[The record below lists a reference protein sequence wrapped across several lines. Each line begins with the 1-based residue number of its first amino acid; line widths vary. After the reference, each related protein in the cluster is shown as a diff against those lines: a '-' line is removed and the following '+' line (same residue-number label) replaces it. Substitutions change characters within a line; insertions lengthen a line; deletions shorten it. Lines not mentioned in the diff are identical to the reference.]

1 MLRKLLL
8 STIALLSANL
18 TSYSQCIADAGPGQH
33 LCQTF
38 TSMDTVILGGSPTA
52 STGQA
57 PYTYQ
62 WSIDPLVVGSLTLD
76 ASVFL
81 DDTTSSNPELTG
93 VWDSEMTFY
102 LKVTDAQSAVC
113 YDTVK
118 ITASAFGSHLGSTS
132 FTINAGDSV
141 QLFEPNIMSTL
152 PVDSILWRPNHGLID
167 SNARKPWVKP
177 TRDIT
182 YYCIVWDTAGCSQ
195 QGAPFQYVTVNHLS
209 NFEVDKPQID
219 IYPTLLKAGD
229 KLKIDLHE
237 SMTNAGIEIR
247 DLSGRSVFLASLE
260 KEKSEFEL
268 TDLPKGVYVVSV
280 SAAGKLVFQTRVVLQ

>member
-1 MLRKLLL
+1 MPLLLFFQPLKILNMLRKLLFA
-8 STIALLSANL
+8 TIALLSLN
-18 TSYSQCIADAGPGQH
+18 SYSKCIADAGPDQH
-33 LCQTF
+33 VCQTF

-52 STGQA
+52 SAGQA

-62 WSIDPLVVGSLTLD
+62 WPIDPVIVGSLTLD
-76 ASVFL
+76 ASIFL
-81 DDTTSSNPELTG
+81 NDTTSSNPKLTG
-93 VWDSEMTFY
+93 TWDSEMTFY
-102 LKVTDAQSAVC
+102 LKVKDAQSAVC

-118 ITASAFGSHLGSTS
+118 ITVSSFGSHLGSTS

-195 QGAPFQYVTVNHLS
+195 QGAPFQYVTVNQVSLNELEQH
-209 NFEVDKPQID
+209 EID
-219 IYPTLLKAGD
+219 IFPTLLKAGES
-229 KLKIDLHE
+229 LTIDLPQ
-237 SMTNAGIEIR
+237 SLSNARVEIR
-247 DLSGRSVFLASLE
+247 DLSGRSVFSASLE
-260 KEKSEFEL
+260 NEKSEFAL
-268 TDLPKGVYVVSV
+268 STLPKGIYIYMHS
-280 SAAGKLVFQTRVVLQ
+280 KL